1 MQSFYSLLWYCHFCI
16 HTLLSGH
23 LSNLLLCIHNC
34 GIDQD
39 LEGVLAL
46 QAPDSHL
53 GNSSLMLLLRSS
65 LTPTGTH
72 FLTRGLYHFW
82 PSDRFWQLV
91 HWPSH
96 SPFYRFFN
104 FLCHPICWF
113 PNTLETT
120 WFQNFHLFAFLELLL
135 HKHQTMLCSKCQ
147 HNPCHCI
154 MDGAKLRRVA
164 MECSNLPSNTARCT
178 SYQTYTIS
186 SHGWLGTGNCIKIP
200 TCIIEFICELHPEP
214 TGDYMG
220 HRWM

>member
-46 QAPDSHL
+46 QAPDSHF
-53 GNSSLMLLLRSS
+53 GNSPLRLLLRSS

-72 FLTRGLYHFW
+72 FLTWGLYHFW
-82 PSDRFWQLV
+82 ASDRFWQLV

-104 FLCHPICWF
+104 FFMSPNMLISQHSWDHVVPEFPSLCLPWVTSSQTSNHALQWLSAQSLSAHHVQCWTPPF
-113 PNTLETT
+113 C
-120 WFQNFHLFAFLELLL
+120 HG
-135 HKHQTMLCSKCQ
+135 ML
-147 HNPCHCI
+147 
-154 MDGAKLRRVA
+154 
-164 MECSNLPSNTARCT
+164 
-178 SYQTYTIS
+178 
-186 SHGWLGTGNCIKIP
+186 
-200 TCIIEFICELHPEP
+200 
-214 TGDYMG
+214 
-220 HRWM
+220 